1 MTTLIN
7 FESLHFLEL
16 ELIRSI
22 HAFRAPFMDNFFT
35 PFDFFDRKEFFLIL
49 IPTMWFLR
57 GWKAGLSL
65 MSILLISGLT
75 NSALKEYF
83 SSPRPFHIDPSLGI
97 IQVSGYGFP
106 SGAAQTVILLSGIL
120 LSYWKSSLMWF
131 IATIYVLFVSFSRV
145 YLGIHFPSDIIV
157 GWLVGLFL
165 WKFYT
170 YMQPLI
176 ERWLTNFQSHFLIR

>member
-1 MTTLIN
+1 
-7 FESLHFLEL
+7 
-16 ELIRSI
+16 
-22 HAFRAPFMDNFFT
+22 MDNFFT

-57 GWKAGLSL
+57 GRKAGLSL